1 MHDLEQTKLHDKIL
15 LGFFF
20 HLFGLHISTLWV
32 CFSSHWRCVVRSQG
46 TGILSAFVGA
56 EVWACPV
63 NTWSKQTVYLG
74 SSTKGLFMYLHTI
87 RQRNHGVRQS
97 RWNGPLQRWP
107 STPFSSHFSIYMAAS
122 FVGQVRTVRHKSIW
136 AVSASSGEDDW
147 QLWFGNRD
155 HRESK

>member
-1 MHDLEQTKLHDKIL
+1 MIRYCWDSLIL
-15 LGFFF
+15 
-20 HLFGLHISTLWV
+20 
-32 CFSSHWRCVVRSQG
+32 FSSFRFAHLYPLGVFLISLALCGSISGNWNSECVCGGRSMG
-46 TGILSAFVGA
+46 LSCEHMVQANRLSLELNKRTLYV
-56 EVWACPV
+56 
-63 NTWSKQTVYLG
+63 
-74 SSTKGLFMYLHTI
+74 HTI
-87 RQRNHGVRQS
+87 RQRNHGVRS
-97 RWNGPLQRWP
+97 RWNGPPQRWP